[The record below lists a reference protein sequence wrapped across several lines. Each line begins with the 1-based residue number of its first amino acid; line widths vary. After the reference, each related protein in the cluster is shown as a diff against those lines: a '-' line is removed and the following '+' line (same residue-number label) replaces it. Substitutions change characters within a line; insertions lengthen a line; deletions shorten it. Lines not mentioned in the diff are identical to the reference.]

1 MHVHKNDTV
10 VIISGN
16 FKGKQGKVLKVFPET
31 NRVIVEGVNIVK
43 RHTRA
48 SQKNPQGGI
57 LQKEGAIHLTLID
70 PEKVTVE
77 LATQVARVAESCE
90 TTALMVGGSTLISAS
105 HLDDVVK
112 AIKDAVIA
120 VINS

>member
-57 LQKEGAIHLTLID
+57 LQKEGAIHASNVMVVD
-70 PEKVTVE
+70 PKTNEPTRVGYKYVTD
-77 LATQVARVAESCE
+77 ATTGKKKKMR
-90 TTALMVGGSTLISAS
+90 ISRRT
-105 HLDDVVK
+105 
-112 AIKDAVIA
+112 
-120 VINS
+120 NEMF